1 MARYRGPKT
10 KIARKFAEEI
20 FGYDKYF
27 QRRKYPSGQHGP
39 SKRRKSQSEYSIQLQ
54 EKQKAK
60 YTYGLLERQ
69 FAKTFERA
77 TRKHGVTGEV
87 LLQLLEARLD
97 NTVYRLG
104 LANSRAQARQIVLHK
119 HLEVNGHIVNIPS
132 FSLRPG
138 DTITVREKSKSLE
151 VITSALANKG
161 KTSPWLEMNSDTME
175 GKFLQFPSREDIPEK
190 INEQLIVELYS
201 K

>member
-1 MARYRGPKT
+1 MARYRGPST
-10 KIARKFAEEI
+10 KIARKFGEEI

-27 QRRKYPSGQHGP
+27 QRRKYAPGQHGQ
-39 SKRRKSQSEYSIQLQ
+39 SRKRKSQSEYAIQLR

-69 FAKTFERA
+69 FYKTFEKA
-77 TRKHGVTGEV
+77 LSKHGVTGEV

-104 LANSRAQARQIVLHK
+104 FAATRRQARQVVLHK
-119 HLEVNGHIVNIPS
+119 HVTVNDRVVNIPS
-132 FSLRPG
+132 YSLKPG
-138 DTITVREKSKSLE
+138 DVVSIREKSKSLDL
-151 VITSALANKG
+151 VTSALSNSERKF
-161 KTSPWLEMNSDTME
+161 SWLDVNDNTKE
-175 GKFLQFPSREDIPEK
+175 GKFINYPTRDEIPEK